1 MWETK
6 VRRQG
11 SSGKWERSRETTFFH
26 LSFVS
31 CKGDN
36 EAAASEETNGETSGE
51 TNGASWETRQQGQR
65 WTKMPVNHPV
75 LEKSEPLQLSTFS
88 YLGKNTSNIVYIT
101 CSRIAIRLMAIA
113 ITVYRLEAIATRNKR
128 LKTLVNMFCRNAGS
142 LHAVQ
147 DHDSLEPQRNSQSAD
162 TVKSPTK
169 IGDDK
174 Q

>member
-65 WTKMPVNHPV
+65 WTKTPVRSQNLYNFQPSAIW
-75 LEKSEPLQLSTFS
+75 EK
-88 YLGKNTSNIVYIT
+88 N
-101 CSRIAIRLMAIA
+101 
-113 ITVYRLEAIATRNKR
+113 R
-128 LKTLVNMFCRNAGS
+128 LKHCLYNMFKNCY
-142 LHAVQ
+142 
-147 DHDSLEPQRNSQSAD
+147 
-162 TVKSPTK
+162 
-169 IGDDK
+169 
-174 Q
+174 